1 MVPEILQRRLE
12 PWRWGVQWPAIWS
25 SQRPIEKIFEADS
38 LTTTGEVAEEFHVDH
53 SMLFGILKQI
63 GKAKQLDKGGTSW
76 ADHKLKKKLSFW
88 SVILSY
94 SMQQRQ
100 TISWSDCDMRWK
112 VDFIQ
117 QAETTSSVFKWRRC
131 SKALPKAKL
140 APKKGHGHRPVAFC
154 LSDPLQLSES
164 RKNLL
169 HLRCIL
175 RKLMR
180 CTENWSV
187 QLTLVNKKDSFFDNT
202 WLHVAQPVLQKLNE
216 LGYKV
221 LSHLPYCQV
230 AS

>member
-1 MVPEILQRRLE
+1 MLTILCCLVFWSKLE
-12 PWRWGVQWPAIWS
+12 RQKS
-25 SQRPIEKIFEADS
+25 SIRGGPHE
-38 LTTTGEVAEEFHVDH
+38 LTTN
-53 SMLFGILKQI
+53 
-63 GKAKQLDKGGTSW
+63 
-76 ADHKLKKKLSFW
+76 LKKKLSFW

-164 RKNLL
+164 WKNYY
-169 HLRCIL
+169 IWDVFS
-175 RKLMR
+175 
-180 CTENWSV
+180 ENWWDALKTDLCSWHWSTKKTV
-187 QLTLVNKKDSFFDNT
+187 FSTTPDCTLHNQCSKSWMNWAIKFYLTCHIAK
-202 WLHVAQPVLQKLNE
+202 
-216 LGYKV
+216 
-221 LSHLPYCQV
+221 
-230 AS
+230 